1 MKLDEI
7 ASVVNKAQAAIKANE
22 KLPVP
27 VLAAKASRAAQE
39 NPEDVALITAS
50 QVLNKMASKQ
60 TWISR
65 AELNKIYDSLHN
77 TQTKL
82 AEVFAEELDR
92 KPLARPKVFERS
104 PDEGISLDRDYER
117 VADPLLANALSAA
130 LDGSNQEKLYSPK
143 DAKAAQRSCQAEL
156 LALGLEP
163 KRVETFAGRND
174 FIICNAVYETPRGH
188 SHVLV
193 PVEMK
198 QGKALLPNM
207 FLGEQGFVDL
217 STEAL
222 AEHIKSTAGSSYR
235 VDGQKLLEVLSTA
248 KHGVKK
254 IASDVEMAAMK
265 VRAAKQAPA
274 YDPNSILYQ
283 KIDDPSESQLDV
295 DAAAMEPAHIKLS
308 QRLVSPEGAAQFV
321 FSQRT
326 VEAGR
331 QMLIRKMASFGYKN
345 VQVRVADAE
354 DDDIIYAVAVGT
366 QAGIK
371 VPVKVAGDK
380 VLPATI
386 FVAGD
391 QFGAFNKEEVD
402 AVVKSGAGDP
412 RMLAKASPSHGLT
425 PNELV
430 QRVKDAVNEG
440 NYPKAEDAINV
451 LGDVD
456 KQAQKVAIA
465 IMMQTL
471 SGGQDTPVTKT
482 ASQEVKDTPQFMT
495 HKIFFPEG
503 A

>member
-1 MKLDEI
+1 MKLNEI
-7 ASVVNKAQAAIKANE
+7 SAVVNKANEAIKANE

-39 NPEDVALITAS
+39 NPEDVSLITAS

-60 TWISR
+60 TWITR
-65 AELNKIYDSLHN
+65 AEFNKIHDSLYN

-92 KPLARPKVFERS
+92 QPLARPKVFERS
-104 PDEGISLDRDYER
+104 PDEGIGLERDYER

-130 LDGSNQEKLYSPK
+130 LDGSNQEKLYSPQ

-156 LALGLEP
+156 LGLGLEP

-174 FIICNAVYETPRGH
+174 FIICNAVYETPRGQ

-193 PVEMK
+193 PIEMK

-207 FLGEQGFVDL
+207 FLSEQGFVDL
-217 STEAL
+217 SAEAL
-222 AEHIKSTAGSSYR
+222 SDHIKNTAGSSYR

-248 KHGVKK
+248 KSGIKK

-265 VRAAKQAPA
+265 VRAAKESPA
-274 YDPNSILYQ
+274 HDPNSIIYQ
-283 KIDDPSESQLDV
+283 KIDDPSVSELEV
-295 DAAAMEPAHIKLS
+295 EAAPVEPEHVKLS
-308 QRLVSPEGAAQFV
+308 HRLVSPEGAAQFI
-321 FSQRT
+321 FSPRT

-331 QMLIRKMASFGYKN
+331 QMLIRKMVSFGYSN
-345 VQVRVADAE
+345 AQVRVADA
-354 DDDIIYAVAVGT
+354 DDESIIYAVAVGT

-371 VPVKVAGDK
+371 VPVKVSGDK
-380 VLPATI
+380 VLPATVI
-386 FVAGD
+386 IAGE
-391 QFGAFNKEEVD
+391 QLSPFSKEGVD
-402 AVVKSGAGDP
+402 EVVKGGAGDS
-412 RMLAKASPSHGLT
+412 RMLAMASPSHGLT

-430 QRVKDAVNEG
+430 QRVKDAVAEG
-440 NYPKAEDAINV
+440 NFPKAEDAINV

-465 IMMQTL
+465 IMMQSL
-471 SGGQDTPVTKT
+471 SGDNETPVAKT
-482 ASQEVKDTPQFMT
+482 ASQQVHDTPQFMT